1 MAYNCNMFLQLADND
16 TENYVYRD
24 TNQGGIYIRRDL
36 AAAPKIIG
44 SGKISGAIAKVAPVV
59 SKVAAVAPI
68 PGASAV
74 STAVKT
80 AGNVAAKI
88 AATKPATTT
97 TTPLKNLV
105 SKVTAATAGIK
116 TAAPSATTKPAQ
128 TVSPETIEPKENK
141 FMQFIKQYKMPLL
154 IGGGT
159 LLVGGLILSKRKK

>member
-1 MAYNCNMFLQLADND
+1 MFLQLADND

-44 SGKISGAIAKVAPVV
+44 SGKISGAVAKVAPVI

-88 AATKPATTT
+88 AATKPVATTT

-105 SKVTAATAGIK
+105 SKVTAGIK
-116 TAAPSATTKPAQ
+116 TAAPSATVATKTAAPSAPSA
-128 TVSPETIEPKENK
+128 TTEPVEPTGNK
-141 FMQFIKQYKMPLL
+141 FMQFIKQYKTPLL
-154 IGGGT
+154 IGGAT